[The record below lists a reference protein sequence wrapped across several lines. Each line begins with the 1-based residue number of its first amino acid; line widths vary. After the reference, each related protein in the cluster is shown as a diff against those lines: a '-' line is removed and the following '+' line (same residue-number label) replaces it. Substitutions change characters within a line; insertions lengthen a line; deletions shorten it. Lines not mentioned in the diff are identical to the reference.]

1 MTRKAFIA
9 ITVGFGVAARCH
21 AGHVYSPS
29 ELNAQP
35 ARFVNQR
42 VTVSGFIRLTPSGHT
57 LYESEALAQAFES
70 QFAKPGPSFRK
81 PETSFRPHADDNYC
95 LTIANPDFMYDAPQ
109 DINRHAVVLRAT
121 FVAPYLKVN
130 QIDLGACALNTA
142 IRVDEK
148 DFARRY
154 PEFFRKR

>member
-1 MTRKAFIA
+1 
-9 ITVGFGVAARCH
+9 
-21 AGHVYSPS
+21 
-29 ELNAQP
+29 
-35 ARFVNQR
+35 
-42 VTVSGFIRLTPSGHT
+42 
-57 LYESEALAQAFES
+57 
-70 QFAKPGPSFRK
+70 
-81 PETSFRPHADDNYC
+81 
-95 LTIANPDFMYDAPQ
+95 MYDAPQ

-121 FVAPYLKVN
+121 FVAPYLKEN